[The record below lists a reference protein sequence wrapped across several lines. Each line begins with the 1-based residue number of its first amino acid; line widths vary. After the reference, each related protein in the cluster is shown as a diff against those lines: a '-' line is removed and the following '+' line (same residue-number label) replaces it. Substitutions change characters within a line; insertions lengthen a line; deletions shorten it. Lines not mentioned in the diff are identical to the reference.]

1 MMFVALDCPQAG
13 KSFKLVKLARQKFG
27 VMIQFMTG
35 HNYLN
40 RHEFIVRG
48 AEEEVDPMCHM
59 CDHNYSQTTAHIIGE
74 CPALIGPRLEVFSL
88 HVMEP
93 PFNFPIRT
101 IVRFLQLAE
110 IEVLNMKESKG
121 ENQTS

>member
-1 MMFVALDCPQAG
+1 
-13 KSFKLVKLARQKFG
+13 
-27 VMIQFMTG
+27 MTG

-40 RHEFIVRG
+40 WHEFIVRG
-48 AEEEVDPMCHM
+48 AEEEVDPMCYM

-93 PFNFPIRT
+93 PFNFPIKS
-101 IVRFLQLAE
+101 IIKFLRLVE
-110 IEVLNMKESKG
+110 IEALRMDVSKG
-121 ENQTS
+121 VNKTS